1 MIARRWSYFRQAL
14 VSVVVIAI
22 AALGPAAAIGAAP
35 YRIGVITEAWAANH
49 PAVEGLKE
57 GLRELGLVE
66 GRDVV
71 FDIHFTLGKSEATAA
86 AAAVLIKAGVSL
98 IFTSGEA
105 AVLAAKNATAHIPIV
120 FTLVGDPVP
129 AGIVKTLAYPGG
141 NITGV
146 TSRVPELA
154 PKRLEILKT
163 LAPEIRRVWF
173 VYYAG
178 DVTDTAAFGN
188 LRAAAPK
195 LGVEVLGKA
204 VNDASQ
210 LPGIFREFRPGD
222 AFLAPSSDTLD
233 IPVAI
238 HEMAA
243 ASRAPAIFQSAIW
256 VSHGAVVSYGPDFRA
271 QGVQAARLVAKIIG
285 GAKPQDVPVE
295 GAEHIHLGLNLKSA
309 SLLGLPL
316 PRKLLFRA
324 NVVQR

>member
-1 MIARRWSYFRQAL
+1 MIVHSRGALRRWLTFAAVL
-14 VSVVVIAI
+14 AIVAI
-22 AALGPAAAIGAAP
+22 APLAAAAAAP

-57 GLRELGLVE
+57 GLRELGLIE

-71 FDIHFTLGKSEATAA
+71 YDIHFTQGKSEATAA
-86 AAAVLIKAGVSL
+86 AAAELVKSGVGL

-105 AVLAAKNATAHIPIV
+105 AAMAAKNATPLIPIV
-120 FTLVGDPVP
+120 FTLVGDPV
-129 AGIVKTLAYPGG
+129 AVGIVKTLAHPGG

-163 LAPEIRRVWF
+163 LAPETRRVWF
-173 VYYAG
+173 IYYGG
-178 DVTDTAAFGN
+178 DVTDTAALGN
-188 LRAAAPK
+188 LHDAATK
-195 LGVEVLGKA
+195 LGVEILGKA
-204 VNDASQ
+204 VNDAGELTQ
-210 LPGIFREFRPGD
+210 ALREFKPGD

-238 HEMAA
+238 HEAAA

-271 QGVQAARLVAKIIG
+271 QGVQAARLVAKIIR

-295 GAEHIHLGLNLKSA
+295 GAEHVHVGLNLKTA
-309 SLLGLPL
+309 GALGIPV

>member
-1 MIARRWSYFRQAL
+1 MIVHSRSGLRHWLTFAA
-14 VSVVVIAI
+14 VIAI
-22 AALGPAAAIGAAP
+22 MAIAPQAAAASP

-57 GLRELGLVE
+57 GLGELGLIE

-71 FDIHFTLGKSEATAA
+71 YDIHFTQGKSEATAA
-86 AAAVLIKAGVSL
+86 AAAALVKAGVSL

-105 AVLAAKNATAHIPIV
+105 AVLAARNATSRIPIV
-120 FTLVGDPVP
+120 FTLVGDPV
-129 AGIVKTLAYPGG
+129 AVGIVKTLAYPGG

-173 VYYAG
+173 IFYDG
-178 DVTDTAAFGN
+178 DVTDTAALGN
-188 LRAAAPK
+188 LQDAAPK
-195 LGVEVLGKA
+195 LGVEVLGRA
-204 VNDASQ
+204 VNNASQ
-210 LPGIFREFRPGD
+210 LTQIFREFRPGD

-238 HEMAA
+238 HEAAA
-243 ASRAPAIFQSAIW
+243 ASRVPAIFQSAIW

-271 QGVQAARLVAKIIG
+271 QGVQAARLVAKIIR

-295 GAEHIHLGLNLKSA
+295 GAEHIHVGLNLKSA
-309 SLLGLPL
+309 VLLGLPV